1 MRVVKVA
8 KKNVNEEPASLRTPI
23 QMGGETIAAGTTG
36 HLEIPVARLPTGGW
50 QSLPISVI
58 HGFHE
63 GPTCWLSAAIHGD
76 ELNGVAII
84 RNVLRV
90 VDPRRL
96 AGTLLTVPVVNVFG
110 LMNESRYLPDRR
122 DLNRCFP
129 GSKRGSLAAQL
140 AHLFMEEVVRRC
152 EFGIDLHTGSGG
164 RANLPQ
170 IRCDLDEARTRAAA
184 LAFAPPVVLHASLR
198 DGSLRAAARELG
210 VSVLLFECGE
220 AGRFDAEGIRL
231 GTTGCLRVLAALGML
246 DDWPDGIQPSPRRPP
261 FMAHRSHWERARRG
275 GFCEMKTKLGD
286 FVEEGQRIAE
296 IFDAS
301 GQEQVTVRSSTDG
314 VIIGQLAHALVHRG
328 EAIAHVAE
336 VDSPVD
342 S

>member
-1 MRVVKVA
+1 MVKA
-8 KKNVNEEPASLRTPI
+8 SKKNPIDERASRRGPF
-23 QMGGETIAAGTTG
+23 QVGGQAIAAGTAG

-50 QSLPISVI
+50 QALPISVI
-58 HGFHE
+58 HGAKD

-84 RNVLRV
+84 RNVLRAV
-90 VDPRRL
+90 QPQLL
-96 AGTLLTVPVVNVFG
+96 AGTLITVPVVNVFG

-140 AHLFMEEVVRRC
+140 AHLFMQEVVQRC

-170 IRCDLDEARTRAAA
+170 IRCDLDDPRTRTAA

-198 DGSLRAAARELG
+198 DGSLRAAARDLG
-210 VSVLLFECGE
+210 VPVLLFECGE
-220 AGRFDAEGIRL
+220 ARRFDVDGIRL
-231 GTTGCLRVLAALGML
+231 GTVGCLRVLVALGLL
-246 DDWPDGIQPSPRRPP
+246 DDWPGSVVPSPGAPP
-261 FMAHRSHWERARRG
+261 FLSYRSHWERARRG
-275 GFCEMKTKLGD
+275 GFCEMKTKLGE
-286 FVEEGQRIAE
+286 FVEEGKRIAE

-301 GQEQVTVRSSTDG
+301 GREQVTVRSSTDG
-314 VIIGQLAHALVHRG
+314 VVIGQVAHALVHRG
-328 EAIAHVAE
+328 EAIAHIAE
-336 VDSPVD
+336 VDRPPEA
-342 S
+342 